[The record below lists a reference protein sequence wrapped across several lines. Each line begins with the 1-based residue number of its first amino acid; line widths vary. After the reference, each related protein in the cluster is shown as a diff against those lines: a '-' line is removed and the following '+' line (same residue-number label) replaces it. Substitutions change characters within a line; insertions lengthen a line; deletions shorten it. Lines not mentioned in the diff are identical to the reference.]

1 MKSILPMVA
10 VIGGLYLVI
19 TRGSEL
25 FSGEGGCAGC
35 GCAGCGDKE
44 EEKSAEDANQDFME
58 EWQGE
63 SYPTTYDPVHD
74 FLPRYR
80 FPPTSSWSKAYNP
93 ADSFRPLDYQTVSFD
108 EGTRCNGG
116 VE

>member
-1 MKSILPMVA
+1 MKGILPIVA
-10 VIGGLYLVI
+10 VVGGLYFII

-25 FSGEGGCAGC
+25 FSGEGGCKGC
-35 GCAGCGDKE
+35 GCADCGDKE
-44 EEKSAEDANQDFME
+44 ERNAEDANQDFIE

-108 EGTRCNGG
+108 KGTRCEGG